1 MSSIPE
7 EVRPLA
13 RPPQSFAEK
22 RAALR
27 TPQGFSVADQDKAP
41 FDLRLAWDLAMQLD
55 PPADVFLRYGID
67 QDAALE
73 LMALPLFQDT
83 LRRFKREIEENGG
96 RFRAKARIQAEEL
109 IDHSFLMA
117 TDPEAPPAVRAD
129 LIKWT
134 AKMGGLE
141 PPVKKDDGSTGN
153 GFNFQIVFSGAPPQ
167 AISGTT
173 VNTIEGE
180 KA

>member
-1 MSSIPE
+1 MTE
-7 EVRPLA
+7 ETRPLA

-22 RAALR
+22 RAAVR
-27 TPQGFSVADQDKAP
+27 APHGFSIADQDKAP
-41 FDLRLAWDLAMQLD
+41 FDLRLAWDLALQLD
-55 PPADVFLRYGID
+55 PAEDVFRRYGVEPD
-67 QDAALE
+67 DAMA

-141 PPVKKDDGSTGN
+141 PPAKKDEGSTGG

-167 AISGTT
+167 AIGGTT
-173 VNTIEGE
+173 INTIEGE
-180 KA
+180 RT